1 MTSGLNLNRLAH
13 FVAVVDTGSFTAA
26 AERLGVTK
34 AVVSQHVARLEQ
46 EVRATLLVRTTRRLT
61 PTEAGL
67 AFHRTCTAILQQ
79 AEEAVACL
87 SESSVTP
94 SGTVRVTAPF
104 DYGTAILAPAAARLS
119 RLHPGCRAE
128 LVLTDHS
135 LDLVAEKLDLA
146 IRIGWL
152 TDSSHR
158 ARRIGGFQ
166 QLLVAAPELAERAAP
181 RTPHDLAAL
190 PWIAQSTLR
199 NPLRLTFTHTDGTTA
214 TVEGTAAITANATPA
229 VRACVLAGAGV
240 SVIPD
245 YLIGQ
250 DVAEGR
256 LRHLLPGW
264 RLPEGGI
271 HAVFPSARFR
281 SGAVRALLDLL
292 MQTPVSF
299 PGLRDASP
307 TGRPAPPPAE
317 PRLP

>member
-1 MTSGLNLNRLAH
+1 MNSGLNLNRLAH

-87 SESSVTP
+87 SASSATP

-152 TDSSHR
+152 ADSSHR
-158 ARRIGGFQ
+158 ARRIGGFR

-190 PWIAQSTLR
+190 PWVAQSTLR
-199 NPLRLTFTHTDGTTA
+199 TPLRWTFTHTDGTTA
-214 TVEGTAAITANATPA
+214 SVEGTAGITANATPA

-240 SVIPD
+240 AVIPD

-256 LRHLLPGW
+256 LRRLLPDW
-264 RLPEGGI
+264 HLPEGGI

-292 MQTPVSF
+292 IPVPAAAPAARPS
-299 PGLRDASP
+299 
-307 TGRPAPPPAE
+307 GRPAPPPAE
-317 PRLP
+317 PPPP